1 MASFEEKMQ
10 KLETVVDR
18 LERGEL
24 PLEES
29 VKLFEEGMKLSES
42 CRKELEVAE
51 GRIQVLVDQGR
62 GQMKAADLEIE
73 SDGGG
78 NGFEM
83 DEGDNEEGE

>member
-62 GQMKAADLEIE
+62 GQMKAADLELE

-78 NGFEM
+78 NDFEM